1 MVRRSAATRSI
12 LALAALCACGRDL
25 DRNSVC
31 NSWGN
36 GEPVLGWAPALTVY
50 LIDPQGHPVCA
61 NGTLTTRF
69 QGVIRTITSRIAQSS
84 RRVNGQLVYVDP
96 RETGCYNVHFSPGP
110 YWPCTDD
117 VLEIEVN
124 IPACRPR
131 TLRLTWW
138 DNERLYGGLGAPWWN
153 IPIELQCEES
163 AVTPPADASSAPT
176 DAAVDRPG

>member
-1 MVRRSAATRSI
+1 MSL
-12 LALAALCACGRDL
+12 LALAVLCACGRDL
-25 DRNSVC
+25 DPNSVC

-36 GEPVLGWAPALTVY
+36 GEPVLGWAPALTVI
-50 LIDPQGHPVCA
+50 LIDQQGHPVCA
-61 NGTLTTRF
+61 DGSLSTHF
-69 QGVIRTITSRIAQSS
+69 QGGRRTLSRGPAHNSF
-84 RRVNGQLVYVDP
+84 RRVDGQLVYVDP
-96 RETGCYNVHFSPGP
+96 RETGCHNVHFNPGP

-153 IPIELQCEES
+153 IPIELQCDES
-163 AVTPPADASSAPT
+163 AVTPPADASSASS
-176 DAAVDRPG
+176 DAAVDGPG